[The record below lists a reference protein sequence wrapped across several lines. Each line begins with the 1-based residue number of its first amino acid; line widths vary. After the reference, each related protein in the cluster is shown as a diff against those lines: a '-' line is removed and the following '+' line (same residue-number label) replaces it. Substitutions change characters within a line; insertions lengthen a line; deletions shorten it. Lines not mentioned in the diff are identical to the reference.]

1 MHLTGGHYTNDIL
14 FGVLW
19 SMTSY
24 ILARE
29 YGYSFS
35 HAMLKVYIKVLN
47 KCCGSDDI
55 NKSFSSSQSRKK
67 LEENLI
73 I

>member
-1 MHLTGGHYTNDIL
+1 
-14 FGVLW
+14 
-19 SMTSY
+19 MTSY

-55 NKSFSSSQSRKK
+55 NKSFNSSQSRKK